1 MVDRFP
7 PQLATRAAITGLGHF
22 LPDTILTNHDLEQIV
37 DTSDEWIVDRT
48 GIRER
53 RIAGDGESA
62 STLAVE
68 AATRAIKDAGLTPSD
83 IDALIVATCSTDQP
97 IPHTGA
103 FVSDALGITCGSF
116 DINAACTG
124 FVVGLV
130 NAAGMMAI
138 GGMRHTLVVG
148 TEALT
153 RFTDP
158 TDRGT
163 CVIFGDGAAAAVLT
177 SVPAT
182 TNGPGLIAFDLGC
195 DGAAAR
201 FLEVPAGGS
210 RLPASAATVAAGDHY
225 LKMAGQ
231 EVFKRAVR
239 AIDQSVR
246 VTLERAEMTVDDIDW
261 FVPHQ
266 ANIRII
272 ETAANRL
279 GIPMERTLVNIEY
292 YGNTSGASIP
302 LMLSEAA
309 ADGRLSDGDRI
320 LMSGF
325 GAGMTWGSAVL
336 RWGTM

>member
-1 MVDRFP
+1 MDRLDP
-7 PQLATRAAITGLGHF
+7 TPATRAAITGWGYYV
-22 LPDTILTNHDLEQIV
+22 PEPRLTNHDLEQLV
-37 DTSDEWIVDRT
+37 DTNDQWIVERT

-53 RIAGDGESA
+53 RIAPPGEGTA
-62 STLAVE
+62 SMAAE
-68 AATRAIKDAGLTPSD
+68 AAARAIKDAGLTPSD
-83 IDALIVATCSTDQP
+83 LDLMIVATCTGEQP

-103 FVSDALGITCGSF
+103 FVADILGLHCGSF
-116 DINAACTG
+116 DVNAACTG

-130 NAAGMMAI
+130 NAAGLMAI
-138 GGMRHTLVVG
+138 GGLRHVLVIG
-148 TEALT
+148 AETIS

-163 CVIFGDGAAAAVLT
+163 CVLFADGAAAVVL
-177 SVPAT
+177 SPAPAD
-182 TNGPGLIAFDLGC
+182 GPGLLAFDLGC

-201 FLEVPAGGS
+201 FLEVPAGGA
-210 RLPASAATVAAGDHY
+210 RLPASVETLERREHY

-239 AIDQSVR
+239 AIEHSAR
-246 VTLERAEMTVDDIDW
+246 VTLERAGLTADDIDW

-266 ANIRII
+266 ANVRII

-279 GIPMERTLVNIEY
+279 GLPMERTLLNIER

-302 LMLSEAA
+302 LVLAEF
-309 ADGRLSDGDRI
+309 ADAGTFKDGDLV

-325 GAGMTWGSAVL
+325 GAGMTWGSAIL
-336 RWGTM
+336 RWGQP

>member
-1 MVDRFP
+1 MVDLLP
-7 PQLATRAAITGLGHF
+7 PQLPTRATITGLGHF
-22 LPDTILTNHDLEQIV
+22 VPDTVLTNQDLEAIV
-37 DTSDEWIVDRT
+37 DTSDAWIVERT

-53 RIAGDGESA
+53 HVAGPGEA
-62 STLAVE
+62 AGTLAVE

-83 IDALIVATCSTDQP
+83 IDALVVATCSSDQP

-103 FVSDALGITCGSF
+103 FVSDALGLYCGSF

-124 FVVGLV
+124 FVVGLI

-138 GGMRHTLVVG
+138 GGMRHTLVIG
-148 TEALT
+148 SEALT

-163 CVIFGDGAAAAVLT
+163 CVIFGDGAAAAVLS

-182 TNGPGLIAFDLGC
+182 EDGPGLIAFDLGC
-195 DGAAAR
+195 DGAAAKY
-201 FLEVPAGGS
+201 LEVPAGGS

-246 VTLERAEMTVDDIDW
+246 ITLERAAMTVDDIDW

-279 GIPMERTLVNIEY
+279 GIPMERTLVNIES

-302 LMLSEAA
+302 LVLSEAA
-309 ADGRLSDGDRI
+309 AAGRIQAGDRV

-325 GAGMTWGSAVL
+325 GAGMTWGSAIV
-336 RWGTM
+336 RWGI